1 MKKEMMKKLLLAVVL
16 STLTIALSGCTGDKS
31 GEENSSN
38 SGAAVAE
45 TASAS
50 SISTYRKQNIWDRS
64 CNREV
69 NTQRTLACCA
79 SCYIEC

>member
-38 SGAAVAE
+38 SGAA
-45 TASAS
+45 ASEANES
-50 SISTYRKQNIWDRS
+50 LR
-64 CNREV
+64 V
-69 NTQRTLACCA
+69 L
-79 SCYIEC
+79 

>member
-38 SGAAVAE
+38 SGAAAAE

-50 SISTYRKQNIWDRS
+50 SITIGDRKS
-64 CNREV
+64 V
-69 NTQRTLACCA
+69 V
-79 SCYIEC
+79 